1 MPKRILRE
9 LRLDKIAAVDFP
21 CQEGAIMTIMKR
33 DFTDDQRK
41 EMADKGEAMP
51 DGSFPIASEQDL
63 KNAIHA
69 IGRAKDPEAAK
80 KHIISRAKSLGHTE
94 LLPDGWVSKS
104 APKGNNPDHE
114 GDNDMDENEM
124 KTKVAG
130 LEKSVSD
137 LTKANA
143 DLAKAKTDLEAKV
156 ADLTKAA
163 DIAKND
169 EVLKVGETEV
179 RKSAVGDAT
188 FAMFKAQQDDLKK
201 ARDET
206 EMVTLTKRAETEIGH
221 LPGEA
226 IAKAK
231 VLKAIA
237 KMSDE
242 DKAVLDTML
251 KAGEAA
257 IVKGFTKFGVPTGG
271 ANADDPL
278 AKLDA
283 MAKAKSEK
291 DGTPYAKAYTAVLDT
306 PEGKRLYAEH
316 KAA

>member
-1 MPKRILRE
+1 MARRILRE
-9 LRLDKIAAVDFP
+9 LKLDKIAAVDRP
-21 CQEGAIMTIMKR
+21 CQEGATMTIMKR
-33 DFTDDQRK
+33 NFSDEERQHL
-41 EMADKGEAMP
+41 ADTGAAMP
-51 DGSFPIASEQDL
+51 DGSFPIANEQDL

-80 KHIISRAKSLGHTE
+80 KHIISRAKSLGKTE
-94 LLPDGWVSKS
+94 LLPDGWVSKA

-114 GDNDMDENEM
+114 GDDDMDENEM

-137 LTKANA
+137 LTKRAEKAEA
-143 DLAKAKTDLEAKV
+143 DLAKANTTIEA
-156 ADLTKAA
+156 LTQAA
-163 DIAKND
+163 EIAKSD
-169 EVLKVGETEV
+169 ETFSADGVTI
-179 RKSAVGDAT
+179 RKSEVGVSS
-188 FAMFKAQQDDLKK
+188 FKFMKAQQERIELAD
-201 ARDET
+201 
-206 EMVTLTKRAETEIGH
+206 MQKRAEAEIGH
-221 LPGEA
+221 LPGET

-257 IVKGFTKFGVPTGG
+257 IVNGFAKFGVPTGG

-278 AKLDA
+278 AKLAD

-291 DGTPYAKAYTAVLDT
+291 DGTTYHKAYNAVLDT

-316 KAA
+316 KAH